1 MRSDDQFPRIP
12 SLSPPR
18 GVRASA
24 GGFRRVVAVLGEDSL
39 VAHAAAELARVHEA
53 RLSVVQTW
61 SPPFASWGFAH
72 PALLPLVLCRE
83 CVLSEL
89 AAAADARVRAIVREL
104 AYPGPLEFCCR
115 RGRLSTVALSA
126 ACSEKYDAVVVRD
139 CWVLRCL
146 WRTGPFR
153 SWLLDAAPPGVS
165 GGSCRVLLVR
175 SEPQRRRL

>member
-1 MRSDDQFPRIP
+1 
-12 SLSPPR
+12 
-18 GVRASA
+18 
-24 GGFRRVVAVLGEDSL
+24 VVAVLGEDSL

-146 WRTGPFR
+146 WRTGSFR